1 MAVCHEVLESSDF
14 FFKSPHFFHS
24 PTLGEFSF
32 PVLPGSGY
40 NNMWYEEWKKLLD
53 FFSLHVHIL
62 YNLMDPDTAF
72 SRFQE
77 TIRQSSP
84 SCLPTSRV
92 SI

>member
-1 MAVCHEVLESSDF
+1 MKCLNRPIFSLRVHISFIRQLLV
-14 FFKSPHFFHS
+14 
-24 PTLGEFSF
+24 SF
-32 PVLPGSGY
+32 PFPFRQVQDITTCGTK
-40 NNMWYEEWKKLLD
+40 NEKKLLD

-77 TIRQSSP
+77 TIRHSSP

-92 SI
+92 GI